1 MELNPENNPIN
12 PENNPINVFFNNQHH
27 VITNINNLNMNSIV
41 IIVDGIRYQVNYIN
55 PDNWLN
61 YINNDNNEERYNDII
76 INYLF
81 QVENVNTQIYNNQNY
96 INNLRGIPEYEN
108 RIDIREEVNY
118 YEDQNNHLRNQLP
131 EYQNII
137 NELAQMN

>member
-1 MELNPENNPIN
+1 MEIN
-12 PENNPINVFFNNQHH
+12 PENNPINVFLNTPHQ
-27 VITNINNLNMNSIV
+27 VITNINNLNRNSI
-41 IIVDGIRYQVNYIN
+41 ILIVDGIRYQVNYIN
-55 PDNWLN
+55 PDNWIN
-61 YINNDNNEERYNDII
+61 YINNDNNEERYNNII
-76 INYLF
+76 INYLY
-81 QVENVNTQIYNNQNY
+81 QVENVNTKIYNNQNY

-131 EYQNII
+131 EYENII